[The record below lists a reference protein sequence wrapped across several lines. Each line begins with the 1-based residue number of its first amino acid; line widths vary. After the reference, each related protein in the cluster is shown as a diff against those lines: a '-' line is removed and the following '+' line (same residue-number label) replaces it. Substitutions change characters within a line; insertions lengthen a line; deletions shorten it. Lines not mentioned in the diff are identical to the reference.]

1 MSGKTKEQSNKFFNQ
16 SQAETEKIT
25 QFPPEIISTKFSKL
39 LRYNIIQTLVILGNV
54 VDVAIVADGLE
65 VATGTFYLAFL
76 RASEL

>member
-16 SQAETEKIT
+16 SQAETCKIT

-54 VDVAIVADGLE
+54 VDVAIVADSLE

-76 RASEL
+76 